1 MSSSQNKSNSRRL
14 WIWRHSLQTAEIN
27 MGCCWRWWISV
38 TPRTLCWWAATRAT
52 VVVVVAAA
60 AAAASRFRTR
70 WRCGLVTSWFPP
82 ACVESWSLTRGQFV
96 VQTDGP
102 SGQTTAN
109 QFLEHLVRPVL
120 DPTISKLSRG
130 RKTGRCDWCA
140 VSTRHMCRL
149 TSASWSLIEH
159 RPGGTITREKIC
171 ISYAHLIKLWQ
182 AHCISRRL
190 LVVCINAVLSANQMD
205 QLKAVT
211 RNLFLGVFSPVLSV
225 TFFPPFLPF
234 PSLFPASKWLSN
246 PTKGFEWAQL
256 APPVAE
262 NEATDTF
269 PGL

>member
-1 MSSSQNKSNSRRL
+1 MSSSQNKSNSQRL

-52 VVVVVAAA
+52 VVVVVVAAA

-70 WRCGLVTSWFPP
+70 WRCGLVTSRFPP

-130 RKTGRCDWCA
+130 RKTGRCDWRA
-140 VSTRHMCRL
+140 VSTHHMCRL

-211 RNLFLGVFSPVLSV
+211 MQKFVSGGVFSRPFRH
-225 TFFPPFLPF
+225 FFPSF
-234 PSLFPASKWLSN
+234 PSLSVSFSRLKVAFESN
-246 PTKGFEWAQL
+246 
-256 APPVAE
+256 
-262 NEATDTF
+262 
-269 PGL
+269 